1 MRVAKAL
8 WVVGFPGSGVGA
20 TSREA
25 VIGKSVMSVL
35 VELSPCC
42 CSRRCPLLVAKDFG
56 RNLVISVVVRP
67 GKVVRWPRFM
77 ARRRVETA
85 GLNKVPW
92 RNAARSLLDVE
103 ASMVLQARLVLGGA
117 LGGARAVLGG
127 SGMFQRPLVLLRG
140 PLMMSDPSLMMCT

>member
-20 TSREA
+20 MSSEA
-25 VIGKSVMSVL
+25 LSGMSVRRVF

-42 CSRRCPLLVAKDFG
+42 VSRRCPLLVAKDFG

-77 ARRRVETA
+77 ARRSVETA
-85 GLNKVPW
+85 GLYNVPW
-92 RNAARSLLDVE
+92 RKAARSLLEVE
-103 ASMVLQARLVLGGA
+103 ASMVLQARLVRGGA
-117 LGGARAVLGG
+117 LEGARAVLGG
-127 SGMFQRPLVLLRG
+127 SGMFQRPFVLLRV
-140 PLMMSDPSLMMCT
+140 PLMRSDPSLTMCT